1 MGEDNKKKI
10 KWDQV
15 GEKLYEIGVDRGV
28 LYTQEGGVY
37 GAGVPWNGLT
47 QVTESPSGAEATKL
61 YANNNPYLT
70 LLSKE
75 EWGGTIEAYTYPDE
89 FAACD
94 GSAEIA
100 KGVSIGQQK
109 RKSFGFAYRSLI
121 GNDTDGESHGYK
133 IHLVYGCMASPSE
146 KTRSSINNDVSVD
159 PMSWEI
165 STTPVDVTGHD
176 PTSTIEIDSTKVTAK
191 QLAKIEEILY
201 GKDPSG
207 EAANDGVAPRMPLPD
222 ELITILNTVTE

>member
-1 MGEDNKKKI
+1 MGEGNKKKI

-75 EWGGTIEAYTYPDE
+75 EWDGTIEAYTYPDE

-109 RKSFGFAYRSLI
+109 RKSFGFTYRSLI

-146 KTRSSINNDVSVD
+146 KTRATINNDVGVD
-159 PMSWEI
+159 PMSWKI
-165 STTPVDVTGHD
+165 STTPVAVTDHD
-176 PTSTIEIDSTKVTAK
+176 PTSTMEIDSTKVTAK
-191 QLAKIEEILY
+191 QLEKIEEILY
-201 GKDPSG
+201 GKDPTS
-207 EAANDGVAPRMPLPD
+207 ESANDGVAPRMPLPD

>member
-1 MGEDNKKKI
+1 MGENNKKKI

-94 GSAEIA
+94 GSAEIK
-100 KGVSIGQQK
+100 KGVYIGQQK
-109 RKSFGFAYRSLI
+109 RKSFGFTYRSLI
-121 GNDTDGESHGYK
+121 VNDTDGESHGYK

-146 KTRSSINNDVSVD
+146 KTRATINNDVSVD

-165 STTPVDVTGHD
+165 STTPVAVTDHD
-176 PTSTIEIDSTKVTAK
+176 PTSTMEIDSTKVTAK

-207 EAANDGVAPRMPLPD
+207 ESTDDGVAPRMPLPD
-222 ELITILNTVTE
+222 ELIEILNAVTE

>member
-1 MGEDNKKKI
+1 MSEANKKKI

-61 YANNNPYLT
+61 YSNNNPYIT

-94 GSAEIA
+94 GSAEII

-109 RKSFGFAYRSLI
+109 RKSFGFTYRSLI

-133 IHLVYGCMASPSE
+133 IHLVYGCMATPSE
-146 KTRSSINNDVSVD
+146 KTRESINNDVNVD

-165 STTPVDVTGHD
+165 STTPVAVTDHE
-176 PTSTIEIDSTKVTAK
+176 PTSTMEIDSTKVTAK

-207 EAANDGVAPRMPLPD
+207 EAENDGVAPRMPLPD
-222 ELITILNTVTE
+222 ELIAILNTVTE

>member
-1 MGEDNKKKI
+1 MAENNKKKI

-94 GSAEIA
+94 GSAEIK

-109 RKSFGFAYRSLI
+109 RKSFGLTYRSLI

-146 KTRSSINNDVSVD
+146 KTRATINNDVSVD

-165 STTPVDVTGHD
+165 STTPVAVTDHD
-176 PTSTIEIDSTKVTAK
+176 PTSTMEIDSTKVTAK

-207 EAANDGVAPRMPLPD
+207 ESTDDGVAPRMPLPD
-222 ELITILNTVTE
+222 ELIEILNTVTE

>member
-94 GSAEIA
+94 GSAEII

-109 RKSFGFAYRSLI
+109 RMSFGFTYRSLI

-133 IHLVYGCMASPSE
+133 IHLVYGCMATPSE
-146 KTRSSINNDVSVD
+146 KTRESINNDVNVD

-165 STTPVDVTGHD
+165 STTPVAVTDHD
-176 PTSTIEIDSTKVTAK
+176 PTSTMEIDSTKVTAK

-222 ELITILNTVTE
+222 ELIAILNTVTE

>member
-1 MGEDNKKKI
+1 MGKNNKKKI

-94 GSAEIA
+94 GSAEITT
-100 KGVSIGQQK
+100 GVSIGQQK
-109 RKSFGFAYRSLI
+109 RKSFGFTYRSLI

-146 KTRSSINNDVSVD
+146 KTRATINNDVGVD

-165 STTPVDVTGHD
+165 STTPVAVTDHD
-176 PTSTIEIDSTKVTAK
+176 PTSTMEIDSTKVTAK

-207 EAANDGVAPRMPLPD
+207 EATDDGVAPRMPLPD
-222 ELITILNTVTE
+222 ELIAILNTVTE